1 MDSLIMKKPSLIK
14 KVKTKAQKIR
24 AIPQKIN
31 SFENQINDLN
41 NRINDLTKLHD
52 LLFDR
57 VIYLN
62 QSSNKLLYD
71 SFLSSRPLKKNFNP
85 LVSIII
91 PVYNGS
97 NYLAQAIQSAI
108 NQSYKNI
115 EIIVVDDGST
125 ESTKL
130 KKIVRSFGNKVS
142 YYRKE
147 NGGVSSALN
156 YGIKHMSGDYFAW
169 LSHDDLITPEHI
181 ERLVEWYSHEG
192 SDNEIPFS
200 SSFIIDGDGKI
211 MYSMSRDAQF
221 YFSDFK
227 LSLTR
232 PDYNLLFGEINGGA
246 IMIPRKAFDLCGL
259 FDEDQRITQE
269 RSFWNKISDHYHLIN
284 IPFSTSAIRIHK
296 KQVSKKVKMV
306 TDATNK
312 KILEIIDGLSD
323 NRIYSSFY
331 DKSVLYSS
339 LQRKFENENRNYLSE
354 QMKLREQKLRKGKN

>member
-1 MDSLIMKKPSLIK
+1 MKKTAIIK
-14 KVKTKAQKIR
+14 KAKIKMQKIR

-31 SFENQINDLN
+31 TSEKQINDLN
-41 NRINDLTKLHD
+41 NRINDLIKLHD

-57 VIYLN
+57 IVYLN
-62 QSSNKLLYD
+62 QSSNRLLYD
-71 SFLSSRPLKKNFNP
+71 SVLSSRPLKKNFNP

-97 NYLAQAIQSAI
+97 NYLAQAIQSAT

-125 ESTKL
+125 ESNKL
-130 KKIVRSFGNKVS
+130 KKFVHSFGNKVS
-142 YYRKE
+142 YYKKR

-169 LSHDDLITPEHI
+169 LSHDDLITPDHI
-181 ERLVEWYSHEG
+181 ERLIEWYSHEG

-200 SSFIIDGDGKI
+200 SSFFIDGDGNM
-211 MYSMSRDAQF
+211 MYDLSRNAQF

-227 LSLTR
+227 LSLIR
-232 PDYNLLFGEINGGA
+232 PDHNLLFGEINGGA

-269 RSFWNKISDHYHLIN
+269 RSFWNKLSDHYHLIN
-284 IPFSTSAIRIHK
+284 IPFSTSAIRIHE
-296 KQVSKKVKMV
+296 KQVSKNVKKV
-306 TDATNK
+306 TDASNK

-323 NRIYSSFY
+323 DRIYSSFY
-331 DKSVLYSS
+331 DKNALYSS

-354 QMKLREQKLRKGKN
+354 QMKLREQKLHKK